1 MDSEIAI
8 SQRVDIAI
16 MVGEDDWEAWNQ
28 KDKWDEYGEP
38 SGKCSPPLTDK
49 EKTGIKKFEQ
59 YKQAINSIPDGAY
72 TQADLIFESGIDTE
86 PGKYNHDIFLF
97 ALQESKLCPIYAS
110 GDKFIPT
117 SRNPSEPDPI

>member
-8 SQRVDIAI
+8 SKRVDIAI
-16 MVGEDDWEAWNQ
+16 MVGEDN
-28 KDKWDEYGEP
+28 WDSGEP
-38 SGKCSPPLTDK
+38 SDKWNFTDK
-49 EKTGIKKFEQ
+49 ERDGIKQFEQ
-59 YKQAINSIPDGAY
+59 YKRAINSLPDGIY
-72 TQADLIFESGIDTE
+72 TQADVLFESGIDTE
-86 PGKYNHDIFLF
+86 PRKYNHDIFLF